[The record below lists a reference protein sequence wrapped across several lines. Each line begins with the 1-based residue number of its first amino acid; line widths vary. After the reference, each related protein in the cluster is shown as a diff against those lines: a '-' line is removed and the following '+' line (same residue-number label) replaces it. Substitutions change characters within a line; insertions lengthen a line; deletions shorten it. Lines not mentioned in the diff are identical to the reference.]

1 MEHIIVLTEEQEI
14 GIAEEASHNNK
25 TVEEYLQWRID
36 QYAELGNK
44 RLVRTNTE
52 AIVDKLYAE
61 PTIVDEVKIV
71 VDEKVAVLEVAR
83 EAEKVALEEAAKLEE
98 PIIETPIEEPI
109 IKGVVR

>member
-1 MEHIIVLTEEQEI
+1 MEHIIKLTDEQEL

-25 TVEEYLQWRID
+25 DVESYLAWRID

-52 AIVDKLYAE
+52 AIVNKLYAE

-98 PIIETPIEEPI
+98 PIEKPI
-109 IKGVVR
+109 IKG